1 MADEERDGVRLTSL
15 DQPLGDDLDVTK
27 GDLVDYLDAV
37 ADRMVPLLAGRPLSV
52 KRVRPGQAPFMQ
64 RNVSKGA
71 PDWVR
76 TVPVWSEGS
85 HREIAQV
92 LCDDR
97 RTLLWLANQRAVE
110 FHVPFFRVGDDGPTG
125 LVLDLDP
132 PEGADFP
139 VVVRAARL
147 VRQALED
154 AGLTGAVKTSGSKG
168 VHVVVPVRGAPFE
181 DVAAATRALAARTE
195 RLDPELA
202 TTAYIKEDRHGR
214 VFIDSTRSGQNT
226 IVAAYS
232 PRIRPGLPVSA
243 PVGWDALDDV
253 APADFTV
260 TSAADRFP
268 TEWAAELPAP
278 QALPADL
285 LAEGHAIPIARVAAM
300 HEGKRRKR
308 AAERE
313 AATGD

>member
-1 MADEERDGVRLTSL
+1 VVDDERDGVALSSL
-15 DQPLGDDLDVTK
+15 DSPLGDGLGVTK
-27 GDLVDYLDAV
+27 GDLVDYVDAF
-37 ADRMVPLLAGRPLSV
+37 ADRLVPQLAGRPLSI
-52 KRVRPGQAPFMQ
+52 KRVRPGQPPFMQ

-76 TVPVWSEGS
+76 TVPVWSFGAN
-85 HREIAQV
+85 REVHQV

-110 FHVPFFRVGDDGPTG
+110 FHVPFFRAGEDQPTG
-125 LVLDLDP
+125 IVLDLDP

-139 VVVRAARL
+139 VVVRTAEL
-147 VRQALED
+147 VRRALDE
-154 AGLTGAVKTSGSKG
+154 AGLAGAVKTSGSKG
-168 VHVVVPVRGAPFE
+168 VHVVVPVRGSGFE
-181 DVAAATRALAARTE
+181 DAAAATRALARRAE

-214 VFIDSTRSGQNT
+214 VFIDSTRAGQST

-243 PVGWDALDDV
+243 PVSWADLATVRPGDV
-253 APADFTV
+253 TV
-260 TSAADRFP
+260 RT
-268 TEWAAELPAP
+268 AAERIDGDPWTALLPQP
-278 QALPADL
+278 QPLPDDL
-285 LAEGHAIPIARVAAM
+285 VAEGHTIPVARVAAM

-308 AAERE
+308 AARSAPE
-313 AATGD
+313 